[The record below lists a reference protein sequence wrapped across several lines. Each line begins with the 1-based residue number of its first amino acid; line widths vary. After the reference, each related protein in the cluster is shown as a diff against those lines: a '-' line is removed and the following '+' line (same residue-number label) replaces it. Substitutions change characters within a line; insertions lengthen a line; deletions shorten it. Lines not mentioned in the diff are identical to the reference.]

1 MYADQSHKR
10 DIPRKVRF
18 NRVLDRIL
26 ERAARETLKK
36 TS

>member
-26 ERAARETLKK
+26 ERAANKARR
-36 TS
+36 